1 MPPQIPARQRSS
13 VRKYSVDTD
22 PRLRRIKQEF
32 RLSAF
37 LQYCVVVLHYDRAVR
52 IPVRR
57 HTKAEHGIVRSEG
70 KQTCPCNG
78 EHCRKE
84 DSPQSSSEVWRGKRA
99 HEDCI
104 IARKIVRISSVS
116 PVPSVVSWF
125 PCPLIPISPLTIPPP
140 TGKLP
145 HSPEDASGERLGG
158 WCRGKADPPALY
170 SVLRFAH
177 GHDRATG
184 LLHDGL
190 LIADH

>member
-13 VRKYSVDTD
+13 VRKYGVDTD
-22 PRLRRIKQEF
+22 PRLWRIKQEF

-37 LQYCVVVLHYDRAVR
+37 LQYCVVVLHYDRAVG

-104 IARKIVRISSVS
+104 IARKIVRISSVL
-116 PVPSVVSWF
+116 PCAVGGLVVSLPTHPHLAVDNSPADRQTTAFAGRCVWRA
-125 PCPLIPISPLTIPPP
+125 PGGVVQRQSRSSCLILSFTIRPWP
-140 TGKLP
+140 
-145 HSPEDASGERLGG
+145 
-158 WCRGKADPPALY
+158 
-170 SVLRFAH
+170 
-177 GHDRATG
+177 
-184 LLHDGL
+184 
-190 LIADH
+190 